1 MKLKT
6 LSVGEVNNY
15 VKKLVENDFILKNL
29 NVKGEIS
36 NLKFH
41 SSGHIYFSLKDENSK
56 VNCIMFKNNA
66 VNLDFRLEEGMK
78 VEIKARLGVYHKEG
92 TYQLY
97 CENIKKA
104 GIGEFFE
111 EFHKLKKELSEEGIF
126 DEKYKRALPKFPKR
140 IGIITARTGAAVRD
154 IINVIQ
160 RRNKSLDII
169 LYPAKVQGENA
180 ADSIIEGIRYFN
192 NEKSV
197 DVIILGRG
205 GGSIEELWAFNNRDL
220 AYEIFNGRIPTV
232 SAVGHEVD
240 FTISDFVS
248 DMRAPT
254 PSAAGELVSPSLQE
268 MINDLLNK
276 KEFLHRAIDRKFL
289 NAKRDVDLLHKGL
302 KGNNPKHI
310 IEKRIKEVNSLE
322 EKLNF
327 LGKRKI
333 DKAKDELIALNSI
346 LQTLNPLN
354 TLGRGYSVIMDKEDK
369 VINEV
374 SELKKND
381 MVKVIMKM
389 ARKETNYE
397 SMVSE
402 LNEIVKQLENGDLT
416 LEQSIKSYENGV
428 KIANKLYKKLSTL
441 EGKIK
446 VVEDEKEE
454 DFGGYSNEY

>member
-104 GIGEFFE
+104 GIGELFE

-192 NEKSV
+192 NKKSV

-205 GGSIEELWAFNNRDL
+205 GGSIEELWAFNNREL
-220 AYEIFNGRIPTV
+220 AYEIFNSRIPTV

-268 MINDLLNK
+268 MINDLVNK

-289 NAKRDVDLLHKGL
+289 NSKRDVDLLYKGL
-302 KGNNPKHI
+302 KGNNPKHT

-381 MVKVIMKM
+381 MVKVIMKDGSVNIDI
-389 ARKETNYE
+389 KII
-397 SMVSE
+397 
-402 LNEIVKQLENGDLT
+402 NE
-416 LEQSIKSYENGV
+416 
-428 KIANKLYKKLSTL
+428 
-441 EGKIK
+441 
-446 VVEDEKEE
+446 
-454 DFGGYSNEY
+454 

>member
-104 GIGEFFE
+104 GIGELFE

-205 GGSIEELWAFNNRDL
+205 GGSIEELWAFNNRYL
-220 AYEIFNGRIPTV
+220 AYEIFNSRIPTV

-268 MINDLLNK
+268 MTNDLVNK

-289 NAKRDVDLLHKGL
+289 NSKRDVDLLYKGL

-381 MVKVIMKM
+381 MVKVIMKDGSVNIDI
-389 ARKETNYE
+389 KII
-397 SMVSE
+397 
-402 LNEIVKQLENGDLT
+402 NE
-416 LEQSIKSYENGV
+416 
-428 KIANKLYKKLSTL
+428 
-441 EGKIK
+441 
-446 VVEDEKEE
+446 
-454 DFGGYSNEY
+454 

>member
-104 GIGEFFE
+104 GIGELFE

-180 ADSIIEGIRYFN
+180 ADSIIEGIGYFN

-220 AYEIFNGRIPTV
+220 AYEIFNSRIPTV

-276 KEFLHRAIDRKFL
+276 KEFLHRAVDRRFL
-289 NAKRDVDLLHKGL
+289 NSKRDVDLLHKGL

-354 TLGRGYSVIMDKEDK
+354 TLGRGYSVIMDKKDK
-369 VINEV
+369 VINKV

-381 MVKVIMKM
+381 MVKVIMKDGSVNIDI
-389 ARKETNYE
+389 KII
-397 SMVSE
+397 
-402 LNEIVKQLENGDLT
+402 NE
-416 LEQSIKSYENGV
+416 
-428 KIANKLYKKLSTL
+428 
-441 EGKIK
+441 
-446 VVEDEKEE
+446 
-454 DFGGYSNEY
+454 

>member
-78 VEIKARLGVYHKEG
+78 VEIKARSGVYHKEG

-104 GIGEFFE
+104 GIGELFE

-220 AYEIFNGRIPTV
+220 AYEIFNSRIPTV

-289 NAKRDVDLLHKGL
+289 NAKKDVDLLHKEL

-381 MVKVIMKM
+381 MVKVIMKDGSVNIDI
-389 ARKETNYE
+389 KII
-397 SMVSE
+397 
-402 LNEIVKQLENGDLT
+402 NE
-416 LEQSIKSYENGV
+416 
-428 KIANKLYKKLSTL
+428 
-441 EGKIK
+441 
-446 VVEDEKEE
+446 
-454 DFGGYSNEY
+454 

>member
-104 GIGEFFE
+104 GIGELFE

-220 AYEIFNGRIPTV
+220 AYEIFNSRIPTV

-248 DMRAPT
+248 DMRVPT

-289 NAKRDVDLLHKGL
+289 NAKKDVDLLHKGL

-369 VINEV
+369 VINKV

-381 MVKVIMKM
+381 MVKVIMKDGSVNIDI
-389 ARKETNYE
+389 KII
-397 SMVSE
+397 
-402 LNEIVKQLENGDLT
+402 NE
-416 LEQSIKSYENGV
+416 
-428 KIANKLYKKLSTL
+428 
-441 EGKIK
+441 
-446 VVEDEKEE
+446 
-454 DFGGYSNEY
+454 

>member
-104 GIGEFFE
+104 GIGELFE

-220 AYEIFNGRIPTV
+220 AYEIFNSRIPTV

-268 MINDLLNK
+268 MINDLVNK
-276 KEFLHRAIDRKFL
+276 KEFLHRAVDRRFL
-289 NAKRDVDLLHKGL
+289 NSKRDVDLLHKGL

-354 TLGRGYSVIMDKEDK
+354 TLGRGYSVIMDKKDK
-369 VINEV
+369 VINKV

-381 MVKVIMKM
+381 MVKVIMKDGSVNIDI
-389 ARKETNYE
+389 KII
-397 SMVSE
+397 
-402 LNEIVKQLENGDLT
+402 NE
-416 LEQSIKSYENGV
+416 
-428 KIANKLYKKLSTL
+428 
-441 EGKIK
+441 
-446 VVEDEKEE
+446 
-454 DFGGYSNEY
+454 

>member
-104 GIGEFFE
+104 GIGELFE

-220 AYEIFNGRIPTV
+220 AYEIFNSRIPTV

-268 MINDLLNK
+268 MINDLVNK

-289 NAKRDVDLLHKGL
+289 NAKKDVDLLHKGL

-354 TLGRGYSVIMDKEDK
+354 TLGRGYSVIMDKKDK

-381 MVKVIMKM
+381 MVKVIMKDGSVNIDI
-389 ARKETNYE
+389 KII
-397 SMVSE
+397 
-402 LNEIVKQLENGDLT
+402 NE
-416 LEQSIKSYENGV
+416 
-428 KIANKLYKKLSTL
+428 
-441 EGKIK
+441 
-446 VVEDEKEE
+446 
-454 DFGGYSNEY
+454 

>member
-104 GIGEFFE
+104 GIGELFE

-220 AYEIFNGRIPTV
+220 AYEIFNSRIPTV

-276 KEFLHRAIDRKFL
+276 KEFLHRAVDRRFL

-381 MVKVIMKM
+381 MVKVIMKDGSVNIDI
-389 ARKETNYE
+389 KII
-397 SMVSE
+397 
-402 LNEIVKQLENGDLT
+402 NE
-416 LEQSIKSYENGV
+416 
-428 KIANKLYKKLSTL
+428 
-441 EGKIK
+441 
-446 VVEDEKEE
+446 
-454 DFGGYSNEY
+454 

>member
-56 VNCIMFKNNA
+56 INCIMFKNNA

-104 GIGEFFE
+104 GIGELFE

-126 DEKYKRALPKFPKR
+126 DEKYKRALPKYPKR

-160 RRNKSLDII
+160 RRNKALDIV
-169 LYPAKVQGENA
+169 LYPAKVQGLNA
-180 ADSIIEGIRYFN
+180 AESIIEGIRYFN

-205 GGSIEELWAFNNRDL
+205 GGSIEELWAFNNKEL
-220 AYEIFNGRIPTV
+220 AYEIFNSRIPTV

-276 KEFLHRAIDRKFL
+276 KEFLQRAVDRKFL
-289 NAKRDVDLLHKGL
+289 NAKNNVDLLYKGL
-302 KGNNPKHI
+302 KSNNPKSI
-310 IEKRIKEVNSLE
+310 IEKRIKEVNRLE

-333 DKAKDELIALNSI
+333 DKAKDELVALNSI

-354 TLGRGYSVIMDKEDK
+354 TLGRGYSVIMDKNSK

-374 SELKKND
+374 SELKKNN
-381 MVKVIMKM
+381 MVKVIMKDGSVNIDI
-389 ARKETNYE
+389 KII
-397 SMVSE
+397 
-402 LNEIVKQLENGDLT
+402 NE
-416 LEQSIKSYENGV
+416 
-428 KIANKLYKKLSTL
+428 
-441 EGKIK
+441 
-446 VVEDEKEE
+446 
-454 DFGGYSNEY
+454 

>member
-104 GIGEFFE
+104 GIGELFE

-220 AYEIFNGRIPTV
+220 AYEIFNSRIPTV

-289 NAKRDVDLLHKGL
+289 NAKKDVDLLHKGL

-322 EKLNF
+322 EKINF

-354 TLGRGYSVIMDKEDK
+354 TLGRGYSVIMDKKDK

-381 MVKVIMKM
+381 MVKVIMKDGSVNIDI
-389 ARKETNYE
+389 KII
-397 SMVSE
+397 
-402 LNEIVKQLENGDLT
+402 NE
-416 LEQSIKSYENGV
+416 
-428 KIANKLYKKLSTL
+428 
-441 EGKIK
+441 
-446 VVEDEKEE
+446 
-454 DFGGYSNEY
+454 

>member
-104 GIGEFFE
+104 GIGELFE

-126 DEKYKRALPKFPKR
+126 DQKYKRALPKFPKR

-220 AYEIFNGRIPTV
+220 AYEIFNSRIPTV

-254 PSAAGELVSPSLQE
+254 PSAAGELVSPSLKE

-289 NAKRDVDLLHKGL
+289 NAKKDVDLLHKGL

-381 MVKVIMKM
+381 MVKVIMKDGSVISF
-389 ARKETNYE
+389 N
-397 SMVSE
+397 S
-402 LNEIVKQLENGDLT
+402 
-416 LEQSIKSYENGV
+416 
-428 KIANKLYKKLSTL
+428 KIAFSLLSESHIGIISPLYVLL
-441 EGKIK
+441 
-446 VVEDEKEE
+446 
-454 DFGGYSNEY
+454 

>member
-104 GIGEFFE
+104 GIGELFE

-220 AYEIFNGRIPTV
+220 AYEIFNSRIPTV

-254 PSAAGELVSPSLQE
+254 PSAAGELVSPSLKE
-268 MINDLLNK
+268 MINDLVNK
-276 KEFLHRAIDRKFL
+276 KEFLHRAIDRRFL
-289 NAKRDVDLLHKGL
+289 NSKRDVDLLHKGL

-354 TLGRGYSVIMDKEDK
+354 TLGRGYSVIMDKKDK

-381 MVKVIMKM
+381 MVKVIMKDGSVNIDI
-389 ARKETNYE
+389 KII
-397 SMVSE
+397 
-402 LNEIVKQLENGDLT
+402 NE
-416 LEQSIKSYENGV
+416 
-428 KIANKLYKKLSTL
+428 
-441 EGKIK
+441 
-446 VVEDEKEE
+446 
-454 DFGGYSNEY
+454 

>member
-66 VNLDFRLEEGMK
+66 VNLDFRLEEGTK

-97 CENIKKA
+97 CENIKKS
-104 GIGEFFE
+104 GIGELFE

-205 GGSIEELWAFNNRDL
+205 GGSIEELWTFNSRDL
-220 AYEIFNGRIPTV
+220 AYEIFNSRIPTV

-289 NAKRDVDLLHKGL
+289 NAKKDVDLLHKGL

-354 TLGRGYSVIMDKEDK
+354 TLGRGYSVIMDKKDK
-369 VINEV
+369 VINKV

-381 MVKVIMKM
+381 MVKVIMKDGSVNIDI
-389 ARKETNYE
+389 KII
-397 SMVSE
+397 
-402 LNEIVKQLENGDLT
+402 NE
-416 LEQSIKSYENGV
+416 
-428 KIANKLYKKLSTL
+428 
-441 EGKIK
+441 
-446 VVEDEKEE
+446 
-454 DFGGYSNEY
+454 

>member
-276 KEFLHRAIDRKFL
+276 KEFLHRAVDRRFL
-289 NAKRDVDLLHKGL
+289 NSKRDVDLLHKGL

-369 VINEV
+369 VINKV

-381 MVKVIMKM
+381 MVKVIMKDGSVNIDI
-389 ARKETNYE
+389 KII
-397 SMVSE
+397 
-402 LNEIVKQLENGDLT
+402 NE
-416 LEQSIKSYENGV
+416 
-428 KIANKLYKKLSTL
+428 
-441 EGKIK
+441 
-446 VVEDEKEE
+446 
-454 DFGGYSNEY
+454 

>member
-104 GIGEFFE
+104 GIGELFE

-205 GGSIEELWAFNNRDL
+205 GGSIEELWTFNSRDL
-220 AYEIFNGRIPTV
+220 AYEIFNSRIPTV

-289 NAKRDVDLLHKGL
+289 NAKKDVDLLHKGL

-354 TLGRGYSVIMDKEDK
+354 TLGRGYSVIMDKKDK
-369 VINEV
+369 VINKV

-381 MVKVIMKM
+381 MVKVIMKDGSVNIDI
-389 ARKETNYE
+389 KII
-397 SMVSE
+397 
-402 LNEIVKQLENGDLT
+402 NE
-416 LEQSIKSYENGV
+416 
-428 KIANKLYKKLSTL
+428 
-441 EGKIK
+441 
-446 VVEDEKEE
+446 
-454 DFGGYSNEY
+454 

>member
-104 GIGEFFE
+104 GIGELFE

-220 AYEIFNGRIPTV
+220 AYEIFNSRIPTV

-248 DMRAPT
+248 DMRAST

-289 NAKRDVDLLHKGL
+289 NAKKDLDLLHKGL

-381 MVKVIMKM
+381 MVKVIMKDGSVNIDI
-389 ARKETNYE
+389 KII
-397 SMVSE
+397 
-402 LNEIVKQLENGDLT
+402 NE
-416 LEQSIKSYENGV
+416 
-428 KIANKLYKKLSTL
+428 
-441 EGKIK
+441 
-446 VVEDEKEE
+446 
-454 DFGGYSNEY
+454 

>member
-104 GIGEFFE
+104 GIGELFE

-140 IGIITARTGAAVRD
+140 VGIITARTGAAVRD

-180 ADSIIEGIRYFN
+180 EDSIIEGIRYFN

-220 AYEIFNGRIPTV
+220 AYEIFNSRIPTV

-248 DMRAPT
+248 DTRAPT

-276 KEFLHRAIDRKFL
+276 KEFLHRAVDRRFL
-289 NAKRDVDLLHKGL
+289 NAKRDVDLLYKGL
-302 KGNNPKHI
+302 KGNNPTHI
-310 IEKRIKEVNSLE
+310 IEKRIKEVNTLE

-369 VINEV
+369 VINKV

-381 MVKVIMKM
+381 MVKVIMKDGSVNIDI
-389 ARKETNYE
+389 KII
-397 SMVSE
+397 
-402 LNEIVKQLENGDLT
+402 NE
-416 LEQSIKSYENGV
+416 
-428 KIANKLYKKLSTL
+428 
-441 EGKIK
+441 
-446 VVEDEKEE
+446 
-454 DFGGYSNEY
+454 

>member
-78 VEIKARLGVYHKEG
+78 VEIKARLGVYNKEG

-104 GIGEFFE
+104 GIGELFE

-169 LYPAKVQGENA
+169 LYPAKVLGENA

-220 AYEIFNGRIPTV
+220 AYEIFNSRIPTV

-276 KEFLHRAIDRKFL
+276 KEFLHRAVDRRFL

-302 KGNNPKHI
+302 KGNNPTHI
-310 IEKRIKEVNSLE
+310 IEKRIKEVNTLE

-369 VINEV
+369 VINKV

-381 MVKVIMKM
+381 MVKVIMKDGSVNIDI
-389 ARKETNYE
+389 KII
-397 SMVSE
+397 
-402 LNEIVKQLENGDLT
+402 NE
-416 LEQSIKSYENGV
+416 
-428 KIANKLYKKLSTL
+428 
-441 EGKIK
+441 
-446 VVEDEKEE
+446 
-454 DFGGYSNEY
+454 

>member
-66 VNLDFRLEEGMK
+66 VNLDFRLEEGMR

-104 GIGEFFE
+104 GIGELFE

-140 IGIITARTGAAVRD
+140 VGIITARTGAAVRD
-154 IINVIQ
+154 IIKVIQ

-220 AYEIFNGRIPTV
+220 AYEIFNSRIPTV

-254 PSAAGELVSPSLQE
+254 PSAAGELVSPSLKE
-268 MINDLLNK
+268 MINDLVNK

-289 NAKRDVDLLHKGL
+289 NAKKDVDLLHKGL

-327 LGKRKI
+327 LGRRKI

-381 MVKVIMKM
+381 MVKVIMKDGSVNIDI
-389 ARKETNYE
+389 KII
-397 SMVSE
+397 
-402 LNEIVKQLENGDLT
+402 NE
-416 LEQSIKSYENGV
+416 
-428 KIANKLYKKLSTL
+428 
-441 EGKIK
+441 
-446 VVEDEKEE
+446 
-454 DFGGYSNEY
+454 

>member
-104 GIGEFFE
+104 GIGELFE

-220 AYEIFNGRIPTV
+220 AYEIFNSRIPTV

-268 MINDLLNK
+268 MINDLVNK

-289 NAKRDVDLLHKGL
+289 NSKRDVDLLHKGL

-381 MVKVIMKM
+381 MVKVIMKDGSVNIDI
-389 ARKETNYE
+389 KII
-397 SMVSE
+397 
-402 LNEIVKQLENGDLT
+402 NE
-416 LEQSIKSYENGV
+416 
-428 KIANKLYKKLSTL
+428 
-441 EGKIK
+441 
-446 VVEDEKEE
+446 
-454 DFGGYSNEY
+454 

>member
-104 GIGEFFE
+104 GIGELFE

-140 IGIITARTGAAVRD
+140 VGIITARTGAAVRD

-220 AYEIFNGRIPTV
+220 AYEIFNSRIPTV

-254 PSAAGELVSPSLQE
+254 PSAAGELVSPSLKE
-268 MINDLLNK
+268 MINDLVNK

-289 NAKRDVDLLHKGL
+289 NSKRDVDLLHKGL

-354 TLGRGYSVIMDKEDK
+354 TLGRGYSVIMDKKDK
-369 VINEV
+369 VINKV

-381 MVKVIMKM
+381 MVKVIMKDGSVNIDI
-389 ARKETNYE
+389 KII
-397 SMVSE
+397 
-402 LNEIVKQLENGDLT
+402 NE
-416 LEQSIKSYENGV
+416 
-428 KIANKLYKKLSTL
+428 
-441 EGKIK
+441 
-446 VVEDEKEE
+446 
-454 DFGGYSNEY
+454 

>member
-104 GIGEFFE
+104 GIGELFE
-111 EFHKLKKELSEEGIF
+111 DFHKLKKELSEEGIF

-140 IGIITARTGAAVRD
+140 VGIITARTGAAVRD

-220 AYEIFNGRIPTV
+220 AYEIFNSRIPTV

-276 KEFLHRAIDRKFL
+276 KEFLHRAVDRRFL
-289 NAKRDVDLLHKGL
+289 NAKRDVDLLYKGL
-302 KGNNPKHI
+302 KGNNPTHI
-310 IEKRIKEVNSLE
+310 IEKRIKEVNTLE

-333 DKAKDELIALNSI
+333 DKAKDELIALNRI

-369 VINEV
+369 VINKV

-381 MVKVIMKM
+381 MVKVIMKDGSVNIDI
-389 ARKETNYE
+389 KII
-397 SMVSE
+397 
-402 LNEIVKQLENGDLT
+402 NE
-416 LEQSIKSYENGV
+416 
-428 KIANKLYKKLSTL
+428 
-441 EGKIK
+441 
-446 VVEDEKEE
+446 
-454 DFGGYSNEY
+454 

>member
-104 GIGEFFE
+104 GIGELFE

-205 GGSIEELWAFNNRDL
+205 GGSIEELWAFNNKEL
-220 AYEIFNGRIPTV
+220 AYEIFNSRIPTV

-268 MINDLLNK
+268 MINDLVNK

-289 NAKRDVDLLHKGL
+289 NSKRDVDLLYKGL

-333 DKAKDELIALNSI
+333 DKAKDKLIALNSI

-381 MVKVIMKM
+381 MVKVIMKDGSVNIDI
-389 ARKETNYE
+389 KII
-397 SMVSE
+397 
-402 LNEIVKQLENGDLT
+402 NE
-416 LEQSIKSYENGV
+416 
-428 KIANKLYKKLSTL
+428 
-441 EGKIK
+441 
-446 VVEDEKEE
+446 
-454 DFGGYSNEY
+454 

>member
-104 GIGEFFE
+104 GIGELFE

-169 LYPAKVQGENA
+169 LYPANVQGENA
-180 ADSIIEGIRYFN
+180 VDSIIEGIRYFN

-205 GGSIEELWAFNNRDL
+205 GGSVEELWAFNNRDL
-220 AYEIFNGRIPTV
+220 AYEIFNSRIPTV

-381 MVKVIMKM
+381 MVKVIMKDGSVNIDI
-389 ARKETNYE
+389 KII
-397 SMVSE
+397 
-402 LNEIVKQLENGDLT
+402 NE
-416 LEQSIKSYENGV
+416 
-428 KIANKLYKKLSTL
+428 
-441 EGKIK
+441 
-446 VVEDEKEE
+446 
-454 DFGGYSNEY
+454 

>member
-104 GIGEFFE
+104 GIGELFE

-205 GGSIEELWAFNNRDL
+205 GGSIEELWAFNNREL
-220 AYEIFNGRIPTV
+220 AYEIFNSRIPTV

-276 KEFLHRAIDRKFL
+276 KEFLHRAIDRRFL
-289 NAKRDVDLLHKGL
+289 NAKRDVDLLYKGL
-302 KGNNPKHI
+302 KGNNPTHI
-310 IEKRIKEVNSLE
+310 IEKRIKEVNTLE

-369 VINEV
+369 VINKV

-381 MVKVIMKM
+381 MVKVIMKDGSVNIDI
-389 ARKETNYE
+389 KII
-397 SMVSE
+397 
-402 LNEIVKQLENGDLT
+402 NE
-416 LEQSIKSYENGV
+416 
-428 KIANKLYKKLSTL
+428 
-441 EGKIK
+441 
-446 VVEDEKEE
+446 
-454 DFGGYSNEY
+454 

>member
-104 GIGEFFE
+104 GIGELFE

-205 GGSIEELWAFNNRDL
+205 GGSIEELWAFNNREL
-220 AYEIFNGRIPTV
+220 AYEIFNSRIPTV

-289 NAKRDVDLLHKGL
+289 NAKKDVDLLHKGL

-322 EKLNF
+322 EKLSF

-369 VINEV
+369 VINKV

-381 MVKVIMKM
+381 MVKVIMKDGSVNIDI
-389 ARKETNYE
+389 KII
-397 SMVSE
+397 
-402 LNEIVKQLENGDLT
+402 NE
-416 LEQSIKSYENGV
+416 
-428 KIANKLYKKLSTL
+428 
-441 EGKIK
+441 
-446 VVEDEKEE
+446 
-454 DFGGYSNEY
+454 

>member
-104 GIGEFFE
+104 GIGELFE

-140 IGIITARTGAAVRD
+140 VGIITARTGAAVRD

-220 AYEIFNGRIPTV
+220 AYEIFNSRIPTV

-276 KEFLHRAIDRKFL
+276 KEFLHRAVDRRFL
-289 NAKRDVDLLHKGL
+289 NAKKDVDLLHKGL

-333 DKAKDELIALNSI
+333 DKAKDDLIALNSI

-369 VINEV
+369 VINKV

-381 MVKVIMKM
+381 MVKVIMKDGSVNIDI
-389 ARKETNYE
+389 KII
-397 SMVSE
+397 
-402 LNEIVKQLENGDLT
+402 NE
-416 LEQSIKSYENGV
+416 
-428 KIANKLYKKLSTL
+428 
-441 EGKIK
+441 
-446 VVEDEKEE
+446 
-454 DFGGYSNEY
+454 

>member
-104 GIGEFFE
+104 GIGELFE

-205 GGSIEELWAFNNRDL
+205 GGSIEELWAFNNREL
-220 AYEIFNGRIPTV
+220 AYEIFNSRIPTV

-268 MINDLLNK
+268 MINDLVNK

-289 NAKRDVDLLHKGL
+289 NSKRDVDLLYKGL
-302 KGNNPKHI
+302 KVNNPKHI

-381 MVKVIMKM
+381 MVKVIMKDGSVNIDI
-389 ARKETNYE
+389 KII
-397 SMVSE
+397 
-402 LNEIVKQLENGDLT
+402 NE
-416 LEQSIKSYENGV
+416 
-428 KIANKLYKKLSTL
+428 
-441 EGKIK
+441 
-446 VVEDEKEE
+446 
-454 DFGGYSNEY
+454 

>member
-104 GIGEFFE
+104 GIGELFE

-169 LYPAKVQGENA
+169 LYPANVQGENA

-205 GGSIEELWAFNNRDL
+205 GGSIEELWTFNNRDL
-220 AYEIFNGRIPTV
+220 AYEIFNSRIPTV

-289 NAKRDVDLLHKGL
+289 NAKKDVDLLHKGL

-322 EKLNF
+322 EKINF

-354 TLGRGYSVIMDKEDK
+354 TLGRGYSVIMDKKDK

-381 MVKVIMKM
+381 MVKVIMKDGSVNIDI
-389 ARKETNYE
+389 KII
-397 SMVSE
+397 
-402 LNEIVKQLENGDLT
+402 NE
-416 LEQSIKSYENGV
+416 
-428 KIANKLYKKLSTL
+428 
-441 EGKIK
+441 
-446 VVEDEKEE
+446 
-454 DFGGYSNEY
+454 

>member
-104 GIGEFFE
+104 GIGELFE

-180 ADSIIEGIRYFN
+180 ADSIIECIRYFN

-220 AYEIFNGRIPTV
+220 AYEIFNSRIPTV

-276 KEFLHRAIDRKFL
+276 KEFLHRAVDRRFL
-289 NAKRDVDLLHKGL
+289 NSKRDVDLLHKGL

-369 VINEV
+369 VINKV

-381 MVKVIMKM
+381 MVKVIMKDGSVNIDI
-389 ARKETNYE
+389 KII
-397 SMVSE
+397 
-402 LNEIVKQLENGDLT
+402 NE
-416 LEQSIKSYENGV
+416 
-428 KIANKLYKKLSTL
+428 
-441 EGKIK
+441 
-446 VVEDEKEE
+446 
-454 DFGGYSNEY
+454 

>member
-78 VEIKARLGVYHKEG
+78 VEIKARLGVYNKEG

-104 GIGEFFE
+104 GIGELFE

-220 AYEIFNGRIPTV
+220 AYEIFNSRIPTV

-268 MINDLLNK
+268 MINDLVNK

-289 NAKRDVDLLHKGL
+289 NAKKDVDLLHKGL

-369 VINEV
+369 VINKV

-381 MVKVIMKM
+381 MVKVIMKDGSVNIDI
-389 ARKETNYE
+389 KII
-397 SMVSE
+397 
-402 LNEIVKQLENGDLT
+402 NE
-416 LEQSIKSYENGV
+416 
-428 KIANKLYKKLSTL
+428 
-441 EGKIK
+441 
-446 VVEDEKEE
+446 
-454 DFGGYSNEY
+454 

>member
-104 GIGEFFE
+104 GIGELFE

-160 RRNKSLDII
+160 RRNKSLYII

-220 AYEIFNGRIPTV
+220 AYEIFNSRIPTV

-276 KEFLHRAIDRKFL
+276 KEFLHRAVDRRFL

-381 MVKVIMKM
+381 MVKVIMKDGSVNIDI
-389 ARKETNYE
+389 KII
-397 SMVSE
+397 
-402 LNEIVKQLENGDLT
+402 NE
-416 LEQSIKSYENGV
+416 
-428 KIANKLYKKLSTL
+428 
-441 EGKIK
+441 
-446 VVEDEKEE
+446 
-454 DFGGYSNEY
+454 

>member
-104 GIGEFFE
+104 GIGELFE

-169 LYPAKVQGENA
+169 LYPANVQGENA
-180 ADSIIEGIRYFN
+180 VDSIIEGIRYFN

-220 AYEIFNGRIPTV
+220 AYEIFNSRIPTV

-276 KEFLHRAIDRKFL
+276 KEFLHRAVDRRFL

-302 KGNNPKHI
+302 KGNNPTHI
-310 IEKRIKEVNSLE
+310 IEKRIKEVNTLE

-381 MVKVIMKM
+381 MVKVIMKDGSVNIDI
-389 ARKETNYE
+389 KII
-397 SMVSE
+397 
-402 LNEIVKQLENGDLT
+402 NE
-416 LEQSIKSYENGV
+416 
-428 KIANKLYKKLSTL
+428 
-441 EGKIK
+441 
-446 VVEDEKEE
+446 
-454 DFGGYSNEY
+454 

>member
-15 VKKLVENDFILKNL
+15 VKKLVENDFILKNI

-104 GIGEFFE
+104 GIGELFE

-205 GGSIEELWAFNNRDL
+205 GGSIEELWTFNNRDL
-220 AYEIFNGRIPTV
+220 AYEIFNSRIPTV

-289 NAKRDVDLLHKGL
+289 NAKKDVDLLHKGL

-354 TLGRGYSVIMDKEDK
+354 TLGRGYSVIMDKKDK

-381 MVKVIMKM
+381 MVKVIMKDGSVNIDI
-389 ARKETNYE
+389 KII
-397 SMVSE
+397 
-402 LNEIVKQLENGDLT
+402 NE
-416 LEQSIKSYENGV
+416 
-428 KIANKLYKKLSTL
+428 
-441 EGKIK
+441 
-446 VVEDEKEE
+446 
-454 DFGGYSNEY
+454 

>member
-104 GIGEFFE
+104 GIGELFE

-220 AYEIFNGRIPTV
+220 AYEIFNSRIPTV

-276 KEFLHRAIDRKFL
+276 KEFLHRAVDRRFL

-302 KGNNPKHI
+302 KGNNPTHI
-310 IEKRIKEVNSLE
+310 IEKRIKEVNTLE

-354 TLGRGYSVIMDKEDK
+354 TLERGYSVIMDKEDK
-369 VINEV
+369 VINKV

-381 MVKVIMKM
+381 MVKVIMKDGSVNIDI
-389 ARKETNYE
+389 KII
-397 SMVSE
+397 
-402 LNEIVKQLENGDLT
+402 NE
-416 LEQSIKSYENGV
+416 
-428 KIANKLYKKLSTL
+428 
-441 EGKIK
+441 
-446 VVEDEKEE
+446 
-454 DFGGYSNEY
+454 

>member
-78 VEIKARLGVYHKEG
+78 VEVKARLGVYHKEG

-104 GIGEFFE
+104 GIGELFE

-126 DEKYKRALPKFPKR
+126 DEKYKRALPKLPKR

-160 RRNKSLDII
+160 RRNKALDII

-205 GGSIEELWAFNNRDL
+205 GGSIEELWAFNNREL
-220 AYEIFNGRIPTV
+220 AYEIFNSRIPTV

-276 KEFLHRAIDRKFL
+276 KEFLHRAIDRRFL
-289 NAKRDVDLLHKGL
+289 NAKRDVDLLYKGL
-302 KGNNPKHI
+302 KGNNPTHI
-310 IEKRIKEVNSLE
+310 IEKRIKEVNTLE

-369 VINEV
+369 VINKV

-381 MVKVIMKM
+381 MVKVIMKDGSVNIDI
-389 ARKETNYE
+389 KII
-397 SMVSE
+397 
-402 LNEIVKQLENGDLT
+402 NE
-416 LEQSIKSYENGV
+416 
-428 KIANKLYKKLSTL
+428 
-441 EGKIK
+441 
-446 VVEDEKEE
+446 
-454 DFGGYSNEY
+454 

>member
-104 GIGEFFE
+104 GIGELFE

-140 IGIITARTGAAVRD
+140 VGIITARTGAAVRD
-154 IINVIQ
+154 IIKVIQ

-220 AYEIFNGRIPTV
+220 AYEIFNSRIPTV

-254 PSAAGELVSPSLQE
+254 PSAAGELVSPSLKE

-276 KEFLHRAIDRKFL
+276 KELLHRAIDRKFL
-289 NAKRDVDLLHKGL
+289 NAKKDVDLLHKGL

-381 MVKVIMKM
+381 MVKVIMKDGSVNIDI
-389 ARKETNYE
+389 KII
-397 SMVSE
+397 
-402 LNEIVKQLENGDLT
+402 NE
-416 LEQSIKSYENGV
+416 
-428 KIANKLYKKLSTL
+428 
-441 EGKIK
+441 
-446 VVEDEKEE
+446 
-454 DFGGYSNEY
+454 

>member
-6 LSVGEVNNY
+6 LSVGEVNSY

-104 GIGEFFE
+104 GIGELFE

-140 IGIITARTGAAVRD
+140 IGIITARTGAGVRD

-220 AYEIFNGRIPTV
+220 AYEIFNSRIPTV

-268 MINDLLNK
+268 MINDLVNK
-276 KEFLHRAIDRKFL
+276 KEFLHRAIDRRFL
-289 NAKRDVDLLHKGL
+289 NAKKDVDLLHKGL

-369 VINEV
+369 VINKV

-381 MVKVIMKM
+381 MVKVIMKDGSVNIDI
-389 ARKETNYE
+389 KII
-397 SMVSE
+397 
-402 LNEIVKQLENGDLT
+402 NE
-416 LEQSIKSYENGV
+416 
-428 KIANKLYKKLSTL
+428 
-441 EGKIK
+441 
-446 VVEDEKEE
+446 
-454 DFGGYSNEY
+454 

>member
-104 GIGEFFE
+104 GIGELFE

-160 RRNKSLDII
+160 RRNKALDII

-220 AYEIFNGRIPTV
+220 AYEIFNSRIPTV

-276 KEFLHRAIDRKFL
+276 KEFLHRAVDRRFL

-302 KGNNPKHI
+302 KGNNPTHI
-310 IEKRIKEVNSLE
+310 IEKRIKEVNTLE

-369 VINEV
+369 VINKV

-381 MVKVIMKM
+381 MVKVIMKDGSVNIDI
-389 ARKETNYE
+389 KII
-397 SMVSE
+397 
-402 LNEIVKQLENGDLT
+402 NE
-416 LEQSIKSYENGV
+416 
-428 KIANKLYKKLSTL
+428 
-441 EGKIK
+441 
-446 VVEDEKEE
+446 
-454 DFGGYSNEY
+454 